1 MSLKNNEEVLAKRL
15 HDFWK
20 SSFWPDLLGW
30 LSAFSVVRNWLM
42 GEFLRIIWTPGVLDI
57 SLSDSVHFCYSKI
70 KLFKLNVCKRSK
82 NACLKCPYRF
92 KRFSALPGVK
102 CIGVWEICLIFGRKR
117 TASQVQWNNR
127 MRKSVNP
134 FWDRNSHEKFNQLC
148 APLFLQRHPLTQC
161 FMWTRA
167 WSLSFCILIRP
178 HWAAVVDKRACAK
191 ISKARAPTT

>member
-1 MSLKNNEEVLAKRL
+1 MKEFILARPFGMIERFFCCEKLINGRILKNNL
-15 HDFWK
+15 
-20 SSFWPDLLGW
+20 SSRF
-30 LSAFSVVRNWLM
+30 
-42 GEFLRIIWTPGVLDI
+42 LDI